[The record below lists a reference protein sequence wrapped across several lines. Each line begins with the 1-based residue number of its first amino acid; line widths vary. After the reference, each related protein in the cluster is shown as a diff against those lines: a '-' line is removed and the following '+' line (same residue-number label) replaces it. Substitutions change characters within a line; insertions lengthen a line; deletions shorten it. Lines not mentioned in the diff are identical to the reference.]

1 MREGEALARHR
12 HWQVAANR
20 SEWHRQERS
29 RCQSSSASSLGS
41 DPLNKRRSVPRLI
54 GVNEGQAND
63 KQSRSSV
70 VTSMTSLLETP
81 RVSILPAPLLT
92 RRFVAR
98 NPAYISTFS
107 ISISSRRIFDSD
119 SGRWRRSSLSIV
131 RNGDDGGPVAKRIE
145 GPVHVSRDAHCSL
158 RFASLRLP
166 SISCSIDRGSVIIH
180 FSKLSDPLGDR
191 SGFDMVAGKRTFI
204 GRHCP
209 PARHVYN

>member
-81 RVSILPAPLLT
+81 RVSILPAP
-92 RRFVAR
+92 
-98 NPAYISTFS
+98 PAYPPIRSTE
-107 ISISSRRIFDSD
+107 
-119 SGRWRRSSLSIV
+119 SSLYLDLFHLNLESV
-131 RNGDDGGPVAKRIE
+131 YFRFRLG
-145 GPVHVSRDAHCSL
+145 SL
-158 RFASLRLP
+158 EAIF
-166 SISCSIDRGSVIIH
+166 VV
-180 FSKLSDPLGDR
+180 DR
-191 SGFDMVAGKRTFI
+191 SEWR
-204 GRHCP
+204 
-209 PARHVYN
+209 

>member
-81 RVSILPAPLLT
+81 RVSILPAP
-92 RRFVAR
+92 
-98 NPAYISTFS
+98 PAYPPIRSTE
-107 ISISSRRIFDSD
+107 SSLYLDLFHLNLESAYFRFRLGSLEAIFVVDRSEWR
-119 SGRWRRSSLSIV
+119 RWRTGCEADRGPRSCFARRSLFT
-131 RNGDDGGPVAKRIE
+131 
-145 GPVHVSRDAHCSL
+145 SL
-158 RFASLRLP
+158 RVPSPFVDFMLDRSRLRHHPLFQTFR
-166 SISCSIDRGSVIIH
+166 SARGSFRIRH
-180 FSKLSDPLGDR
+180 
-191 SGFDMVAGKRTFI
+191 
-204 GRHCP
+204 GRGQTNLH
-209 PARHVYN
+209 R